1 LIPSVQFNL
10 SGGGGGNLR
19 LLSPDTRGEFI
30 NETLFLIMDLDPI
43 ATNLA
48 VLANPLPSNPNSLGT
63 FTEMWEWM

>member
-1 LIPSVQFNL
+1 
-10 SGGGGGNLR
+10 
-19 LLSPDTRGEFI
+19 LSPDTRGEFI